1 MKWTDWI
8 TLGIAL
14 LGAVLGV
21 WNAWQAGRDRAVR
34 FKVRATQ
41 AIGLG
46 GPAPICLSVEVT
58 NLSSFPIT
66 IEEVGVTVGKP
77 RGSLPRRAMI
87 PPSNIVSGA
96 LPMRIEPRHSGTV
109 VCWAREL
116 PNDGYDH
123 AYARTSG
130 GEISFGT
137 SPALVQ
143 WVQSVTRR

>member
-14 LGAVLGV
+14 LGAILGV

-46 GPAPICLSVEVT
+46 GPAPTCLSVEVT
-58 NLSSFPIT
+58 NFSTFPIT
-66 IEEVGVTVGKP
+66 IEEVGLTVGKP

-87 PPSNIVSGA
+87 PPNSIVRGN
-96 LPMRIEPRHSGTV
+96 LPMRIEPRHSASV
-109 VCWAREL
+109 VCWARDL
-116 PNDGYDH
+116 GDDGYDH

-130 GEISFGT
+130 GEIAFGT
-137 SPALVQ
+137 SPALLQ
-143 WVQSVTRR
+143 WVRSVTSL